1 MPSASQFFE
10 AFVSHKQND
19 ERSTVM
25 FIAATVSLIWYL
37 VVAFV
42 CTLGYIQ
49 L

>member
-10 AFVSHKQND
+10 AFVSHKQTN
-19 ERSTVM
+19 EPSTVIY
-25 FIAATVSLIWYL
+25 IAATVSLIWYL